1 MRADAVRN
9 RATIL
14 ATARSLIADLGPDVA
29 MEDIA
34 SKAGV
39 AVGTLYRH
47 FPSKDDLVAAVMGDY
62 IAGIATRI
70 DAALNR
76 ARGGASP
83 GQQIIT
89 LLQEIID
96 DTATLFAI
104 KSLTAATTPDRAAE
118 HAATDALSVLIDLA
132 RTADQ
137 VAADLTVADVY
148 LVLSTA
154 PTNVPRE
161 TRARWLD
168 LVVHGLIN
176 PTVAGLAKTNEAGHP
191 ENET

>member
-1 MRADAVRN
+1 MRADARRN
-9 RATIL
+9 RAMIL
-14 ATARSLIADLGPDVA
+14 DTARTLIAELGPDVA
-29 MEDIA
+29 MEDIS

-62 IAGIATRI
+62 IDGIATRI
-70 DAALNR
+70 DAALHR

-83 GQQIIT
+83 GQELVI
-89 LLQEIID
+89 LLGEIID

-104 KSLTAATTPDRAAE
+104 KSVTATTTLDSAAE
-118 HAATDALSVLIDLA
+118 HAATDAFGDLLNLA
-132 RTADQ
+132 RTARQ
-137 VAADLTVADVY
+137 VADDITVADVY

-154 PTNVPRE
+154 PTNLPRKA
-161 TRARWLD
+161 RARWLD

-176 PTVAGLAKTNEAGHP
+176 PTVAGLAKVTWIG
-191 ENET
+191 